1 MEANDNNFKNHFTN
15 KFLEFQ
21 LNGLEA
27 YTAYLNQQII
37 LSKDKPNWAA
47 YKRYIEKE
55 IERNNKKIESV
66 KAKFKA

>member
-27 YTAYLNQQII
+27 YAAYLNQQMI

-47 YKRYIEKE
+47 YKSYIEKE
-55 IERNNKKIESV
+55 IVRNNKKIESV

>member
-1 MEANDNNFKNHFTN
+1 MEANDNNFKNIFTN

-21 LNGLEA
+21 LHGLESYA
-27 YTAYLNQQII
+27 NYLNQQIL

-66 KAKFKA
+66 KTKFKA